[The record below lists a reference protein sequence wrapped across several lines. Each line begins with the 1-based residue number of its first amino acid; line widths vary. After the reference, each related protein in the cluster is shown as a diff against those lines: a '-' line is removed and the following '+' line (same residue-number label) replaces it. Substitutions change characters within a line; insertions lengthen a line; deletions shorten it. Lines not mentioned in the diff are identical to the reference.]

1 MGGGITNGPARPVCL
16 LPFGVL
22 QRCVWCRPRPA
33 QLALIMLNKIISL
46 SSELRNKKRTT
57 ENLQEAGYSLQEFR
71 KFQHSRQSRGSVE
84 TCNEKLVNLQI

>member
-1 MGGGITNGPARPVCL
+1 
-16 LPFGVL
+16 
-22 QRCVWCRPRPA
+22 
-33 QLALIMLNKIISL
+33 MLNKIISL